1 MLLIRTFFTENAL
14 TTRSMLCKGI
24 RIPESE
30 KFLHEESRSLH
41 FGIRN
46 LNSTEKDLESSTL
59 NPEST
64 AWNPESKTVLDSLTF
79 FPLSRCSSNIG
90 RTRRQPQQINLAR
103 GCHTEGIVAHEI
115 GKSIYIHII

>member
-14 TTRSMLCKGI
+14 TTRGMLCKGI

-64 AWNPESKTVLDSLTF
+64 AWNPESKTVLDSLTWGNF
-79 FPLSRCSSNIG
+79 SLSLGALRILEG
-90 RTRRQPQQINLAR
+90 LGVNLN
-103 GCHTEGIVAHEI
+103 
-115 GKSIYIHII
+115 KSILRGDAVPEGLLLTK